1 MSVWIGLLAAVV
13 VLLLVRRRGK
23 GVAQE
28 EGGWVELGAVV
39 SVVVIGMAVSYT
51 HLHVRR
57 YYEACV

>member
-39 SVVVIGMAVSYT
+39 SVVVIGMVSMV
-51 HLHVRR
+51 L
-57 YYEACV
+57 ACFYAKL

>member
-39 SVVVIGMAVSYT
+39 FVVVIGMVSMVLACFYT
-51 HLHVRR
+51 KL
-57 YYEACV
+57 